1 MRPLQRFFSVSVMAM
16 VGIVSQA
23 QVSVSLEGR
32 VYSKNGDVSATHVLN
47 TTSNRATITTTD
59 GFFDIEVQ
67 LNDTLVF
74 SAVQFK
80 KKEIVVTTAILGSKL
95 LVVPLEEVLTQL
107 EEVVVTPYSLTGDMS
122 RDLNRVPVGSV
133 ITSQSLGL
141 ENRKA
146 RRKPEGVGETLRLNK
161 YLDLASGYDTVTF
174 KPKISH
180 NLKLVRMYDD
190 LSGKTKDLKK
200 YATLEKEVGQ
210 IDEIR
215 LFFTDFV
222 FMNTLKIPEHKI
234 NDFLNYCMIDA
245 DFKELANA
253 GDMASLYKLM
263 SQKSLVYRKNNGL
276 D

>member
-1 MRPLQRFFSVSVMAM
+1 MKPLHKLFSVSVLAM
-16 VGIVSQA
+16 VGTMSQA
-23 QVSVSLEGR
+23 QFSLEGH

-146 RRKPEGVGETLRLNK
+146 RRRPDGVGETLRLNK

-180 NLKLVRMYDD
+180 NLKLVRIYDD

>member
-1 MRPLQRFFSVSVMAM
+1 MRPFQRLFSVSVMAM
-16 VGIVSQA
+16 VGTVSQA
-23 QVSVSLEGR
+23 QVSLEGR

-47 TTSNRATITTTD
+47 TTSNRATITTAD
-59 GFFDIEVQ
+59 GFFDIEVH

-80 KKEIVVTTAILGSKL
+80 KKEIVVTASILESKL

-122 RDLNRVPVGSV
+122 RDLNRVPVGSI
-133 ITSQSLGL
+133 ITARSLGL
-141 ENRKA
+141 ENKRAINRK
-146 RRKPEGVGETLRLNK
+146 GMGETFRLNK
-161 YLDLASGYDTVTF
+161 YLNLVTGYDTITLAMKVRF
-174 KPKISH
+174 DLKIV
-180 NLKLVRMYDD
+180 KLSEDI
-190 LSGKTKDLKK
+190 SGKTKDLKK
-200 YATLEKEVGQ
+200 YATLEKEVRQ

-222 FMNTLKIPEHKI
+222 FLNILKIQEEQI

-253 GDMASLYKLM
+253 DDMASLYKLM